1 MENDVKSLLRRSGF
15 SFKKKYGQNFITDED
30 LLENIVALS
39 ACTKEDDV
47 VEIGCGAGT
56 LTRVLSRSAKTVTAF
71 EVDHSLR
78 GILAVTLG
86 GCENTEVR
94 FLDFL
99 KLNLAEFEEGFVSY
113 KIVANL
119 PYYITSPLIMKIIDE
134 SKKCKSL
141 TVMVQE
147 EVADRLCG
155 EAGTAEYGAITAA
168 VALRASSKKV
178 LRVPRT
184 SFFPQPNVDSAVVR
198 LDIVE
203 KRIEVDSVSDY
214 KKTVRAAFLSRR
226 KTLANNLMAA
236 FKMTREEAERV
247 LINSGIDLKARG
259 ETLTPEQLADLSNR
273 IFSKN

>member
-39 ACTKEDDV
+39 DCTKEDDV

-56 LTRVLSRSAKTVTAF
+56 LTRVLSRSAKSVTAF
-71 EVDHSLR
+71 EVDHSLKD
-78 GILAVTLG
+78 ILAVTLG

-99 KLNLAEFEEGFVSY
+99 KLNLAEFEEGFDSY

-155 EAGTAEYGAITAA
+155 QAGTAEYGAITAA
-168 VALRASSKKV
+168 VALRASSQKV

-198 LDIVE
+198 LDIVK
-203 KRIEVDSVSDY
+203 KRIAVDCVSDY

-247 LINSGIDLKARG
+247 LLETGIDLKARG